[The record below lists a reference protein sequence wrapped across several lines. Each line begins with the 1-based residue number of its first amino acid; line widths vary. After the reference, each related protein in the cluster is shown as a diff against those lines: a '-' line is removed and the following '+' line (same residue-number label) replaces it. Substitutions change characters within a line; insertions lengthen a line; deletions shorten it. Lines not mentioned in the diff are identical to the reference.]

1 MLKQIFDSV
10 ACAMYLQVSELP
22 VNTTIEVTPSIYI
35 DLAED
40 GSPVGAEV
48 LGVASDR
55 PFRASAELLES
66 MAKYNFPTQARIA
79 MGDAG
84 CAEGGPPVTAGRAQ
98 LLSA

>member
-1 MLKQIFDSV
+1 MLKQTFDSV

-22 VNTTIEVTPSIYI
+22 VHTTIEVTPSIYV

-40 GSPVGAEV
+40 GSSVGVEV
-48 LGVASDR
+48 LGVPSDR

-66 MAKYNFPTQARIA
+66 MATCNFPTQARIA

-84 CAEGGPPVTAGRAQ
+84 CAEGGLPVTAGQAQ